1 MTVNC
6 KKAAKELVDHLFRKE
21 AWMTMEEYK
30 ELVSE
35 IEKAVF
41 DTMKVSSKQELT
53 DLVQKE
59 LELIEDNTKRTMTL
73 NALRT
78 AWGIHD

>member
-21 AWMTMEEYK
+21 VWMTKDEHK

-35 IEKAVF
+35 IEKTVF
-41 DTMKVSSKQELT
+41 DTMKVSSKQELAM
-53 DLVQKE
+53 LIQRE
-59 LELIEDNTKRTMTL
+59 LELIEDNTKRTMAL

-78 AWGIHD
+78 SWGIYD